1 MGRIR
6 TAATDAAEA
15 TDTVYLHVQ
24 LRQVSHARAVGVGTY
39 PTKDPLHL

>member
-1 MGRIR
+1 MGHIR
-6 TAATDAAEA
+6 TAATHTAKA

-39 PTKDPLHL
+39 PTNDPLHL